1 MDRPDRDNIIIE
13 GTIRLKEAAQK
24 TVELESNR
32 PDRYKVADNEGDE
45 GEREIEV
52 KWWDSVVMSQA
63 VQSDGGIQSSTC

>member
-32 PDRYKVADNEGDE
+32 LDRYKVADNEGDE
-45 GEREIEV
+45 RERDRSEV
-52 KWWDSVVMSQA
+52 VGLDRDVASGSE
-63 VQSDGGIQSSTC
+63 